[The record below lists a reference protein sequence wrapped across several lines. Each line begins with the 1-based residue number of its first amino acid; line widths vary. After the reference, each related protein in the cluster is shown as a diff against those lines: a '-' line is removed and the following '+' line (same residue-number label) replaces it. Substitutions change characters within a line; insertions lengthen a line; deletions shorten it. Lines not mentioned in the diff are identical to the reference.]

1 MYAAVVKRII
11 RGVPPSLGII
21 EKIARV
27 TGASFS
33 AAAWRY
39 CDLVAE
45 KCAIVWSTGGK
56 FQWAKWSADFPFL
69 LRKGPVEEN
78 TFAPGKT
85 TRSITLCH
93 AAVICCWRSRFP

>member
-45 KCAIVWSTGGK
+45 KCAVAWSTEGTI
-56 FQWAKWSADFPFL
+56 QWAKRSADFPFSCARDRPRRASSSPGNNSLKYSLPCSRYL
-69 LRKGPVEEN
+69 L
-78 TFAPGKT
+78 
-85 TRSITLCH
+85 
-93 AAVICCWRSRFP
+93 